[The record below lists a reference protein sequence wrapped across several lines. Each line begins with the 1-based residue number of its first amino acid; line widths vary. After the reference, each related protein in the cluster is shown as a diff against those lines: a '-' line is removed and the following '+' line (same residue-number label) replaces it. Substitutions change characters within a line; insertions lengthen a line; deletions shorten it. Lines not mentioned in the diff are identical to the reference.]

1 MEFSRT
7 EATVRFRSDN
17 LPHCSSH
24 RRNKLSHVFHL
35 APFMSSIILC
45 IVLRS
50 KSDEAVIDQAN
61 DQKELQMC
69 ISRTRLEP
77 LILTAIVWWC
87 GCATSATAQSLQPD
101 YTDDFAGNPRVVVLS
116 DMGNEPDD
124 QMSFVR
130 LLLYSN
136 ELDLEALIATTSTWQ
151 KSKVQPETMHQIV
164 AAYGEVRAS
173 LLKHAE
179 GWPEAAQ
186 LDAVV
191 TSGQPAYGMAAVGS
205 GKMSPGAEAII
216 RATDRSDPRPLWITI
231 WGGANTLAQALHHV
245 RATRSGAEVDRFVA
259 KLRVS
264 SISDQDDAGPW
275 IRREFPNLHYIVKPS
290 SPDSGEYASATW
302 TGISGDVYYRNCM
315 GADGST
321 VTNDWLE
328 TNVRV
333 KGPLGKFYPKF
344 AFIMEGDT
352 PAFLGL
358 TNNGLN
364 SYRNP
369 SWGGWGGRYVWR
381 QPYGETHSI
390 WSQGGD
396 LFPRITSQDSVIGVN
411 GKTYVSDQATIWRWR
426 TAFQHE
432 FAARMDWTIKPFA
445 DANHNPVATVNGKDG
460 TAPIL
465 IDAQVGQP
473 ITLDASS
480 SKDPDGHKLSYQWFH
495 YEEAGFVPRANM
507 GAITITQEKTAKA
520 IVKATATCRPAWIER
535 TRTCPNGIAHIILAV
550 TDNGSPA
557 LTSYRRVIINIR
569 PANSGSQ

>member
-1 MEFSRT
+1 MKTKPRQFGDV
-7 EATVRFRSDN
+7 A
-17 LPHCSSH
+17 
-24 RRNKLSHVFHL
+24 
-35 APFMSSIILC
+35 M
-45 IVLRS
+45 
-50 KSDEAVIDQAN
+50 
-61 DQKELQMC
+61 
-69 ISRTRLEP
+69 
-77 LILTAIVWWC
+77 ILTAIVLWGLC
-87 GCATSATAQSLQPD
+87 GAGAAAQSLQPGYID
-101 YTDDFAGNPRVVVLS
+101 NFAGKPRVVVLS
-116 DMGNEPDD
+116 DIGNEPDD

-151 KSKVQPETMHQIV
+151 KNKVQPETMRQIV
-164 AAYGEVRAS
+164 AAYGQVRAN

-179 GWPEAAQ
+179 GWPEATQ
-186 LDAVV
+186 LDAIV
-191 TSGQPAYGMAAVGS
+191 TSGQPAYGMAAAGPE
-205 GKMSPGAEAII
+205 KMSPGAEAII
-216 RATDRSDPRPLWITI
+216 RATDRIDPRPLWITI
-231 WGGANTLAQALHHV
+231 WGGANTLAQALQHV
-245 RATRSGAEVDRFVA
+245 RATRSSAEVDSFLA
-259 KLRVS
+259 KLRVC

-275 IRREFPNLHYIVKPS
+275 VRREFPNLHYIVKPS

-328 TNVRV
+328 ANIRA

-381 QPYGETHSI
+381 RPYGETRPI

-396 LFPRITSQDSVIGVN
+396 LFPRVTSQDSVAGVD
-411 GKTYVSDQATIWRWR
+411 GKIYVSDQATIWRWR
-426 TAFQHE
+426 TAFQNE

-445 DANHNPVATVNGKDG
+445 EANHNPVVTVNGKDG
-460 TAPIL
+460 AAPIL
-465 IDAQVGQP
+465 IEAQMGRPV
-473 ITLDASS
+473 TLDAGA
-480 SKDPDGHKLSYQWFH
+480 SKDPDGHNLSYQWFH
-495 YEEAGFVPRANM
+495 YEEAGFAPGANM
-507 GAITITQEKTAKA
+507 AAVTIEQGNTAKA
-520 IVKATATCRPAWIER
+520 IVTPMATCRPAWLGR
-535 TRTCPNGIAHIILAV
+535 TRDCPDGIAHIILAV

-557 LTSYRRVIINIR
+557 LTSYRRVIMNIR
-569 PANSGSQ
+569 AASGGRQ

>member
-1 MEFSRT
+1 MR
-7 EATVRFRSDN
+7 
-17 LPHCSSH
+17 
-24 RRNKLSHVFHL
+24 
-35 APFMSSIILC
+35 
-45 IVLRS
+45 
-50 KSDEAVIDQAN
+50 
-61 DQKELQMC
+61 
-69 ISRTRLEP
+69 ISRTKLQH
-77 LILTAIVWWC
+77 LILTTIVLWRLC
-87 GCATSATAQSLQPD
+87 DASAAAQSSQPD
-101 YTDDFAGNPRVVVLS
+101 YIDDYAGNPRVVVLS
-116 DMGNEPDD
+116 DIGNEPDD

-136 ELDLEALIATTSTWQ
+136 ELNLEALIATTSTWQ
-151 KSKVQPETMHQIV
+151 KNKVQPETMRKIV
-164 AAYGEVRAS
+164 AAYGEVRAN
-173 LLKHAE
+173 LLKHAQ

-186 LDAVV
+186 LAAVV
-191 TSGQPAYGMAAVGS
+191 TSGQPAYGMAAVGP
-205 GKMSPGAEAII
+205 GKMSPGAEAVI
-216 RATDRSDPRPLWITI
+216 RVTDRDDPRPIWITV
-231 WGGANTLAQALHHV
+231 WGGANTLAQALQHV
-245 RATRSGAEVDRFVA
+245 RATRSGAEVNRFVA

-275 IRREFPNLHYIVKPS
+275 IRREFPNLQYIVKPS
-290 SPDSGEYASATW
+290 SPDGGEYASATW

-328 TNVRV
+328 TNIRV
-333 KGPLGKFYPKF
+333 KGPLGRFYPKF

-369 SWGGWGGRYVWR
+369 SWGGWGGRYIWR
-381 QPYGETHSI
+381 LPYGETHPI

-396 LFPRITSQDSVIGVN
+396 LFPRITSQDSVIGVD
-411 GKTYVSDQATIWRWR
+411 GRTYVSDQATIWRWR

-445 DANHNPVATVNGKDG
+445 EANHNPVITVNGKDG

-465 IDAQVGQP
+465 IETQVGQP
-473 ITLDASS
+473 VTLDAGA

-495 YEEAGFVPRANM
+495 YEEAGFVPGTNM
-507 GAITITQEKTAKA
+507 GAVTIEQGNTAKT
-520 IVKATATCRPAWIER
+520 IVTATATCRPAWLGGAR
-535 TRTCPNGIAHIILAV
+535 ACSKGIAHIILAV

-557 LTSYRRVIINIR
+557 LTSYRRVVINIR
-569 PANSGSQ
+569 MSNSGRQ